1 MNKSKIE
8 ILLAKARAV
17 LEALD
22 QVISCEEFDEAEYP
36 TYEDEERFG
45 GDGELEEFAQAIRD
59 AQDGIEEA
67 CNALDKCINPQDY
80 DNNGDPLG
88 DADDDFSDLEE
99 CGSDDDKYNDNMA
112 EYNDMYAEEETK

>member
-8 ILLAKARAV
+8 ALLAKAQTV

-22 QVISCEEFDEAEYP
+22 AAIASEEFDEAEYP

-45 GDGELEEFAQAIRD
+45 SDGELEEFAQAVRD

-80 DNNGDPLG
+80 DDNGDYLG
-88 DADDDFSDLEE
+88 DDNDDFSDLEE

-112 EYNDMYAEEETK
+112 EYNEMYAEEETK